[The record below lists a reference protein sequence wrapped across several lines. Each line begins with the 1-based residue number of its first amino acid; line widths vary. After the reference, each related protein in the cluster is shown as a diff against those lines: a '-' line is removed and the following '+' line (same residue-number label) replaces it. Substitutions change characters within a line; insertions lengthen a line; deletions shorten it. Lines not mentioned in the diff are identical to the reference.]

1 MKGMVLLDAS
11 TLADLP
17 APRRG
22 KVREVFDLGD
32 HLLIVASDRISA
44 FDVVM
49 ANGIPDKGR
58 ILNQMSL
65 FWFERLRNVCPN
77 HLIAADD
84 DAIRAVS
91 PSNFEA
97 LRGRSVIA
105 KKARPLAIECVV
117 RGFITGSLLKEYR
130 AHGGAVHGLQLPE
143 GLVDGDRLPEPIFT
157 PATKAEAGHDEN
169 ISWDQ
174 ACDIVGAEVAE
185 TARRW
190 TLELYHQ
197 ACAYAETRGLILA
210 DTKFEFGLTDDGL
223 ILIDEALTPD
233 SSRYWDA
240 QTYLPGGPQPSFDKQ
255 YVRDYLEEIGFNK
268 QPPGPE
274 LPEDVVVRT
283 REKYLEAYRLITGHD
298 LPA

>member
-32 HLLIVASDRISA
+32 QLLIVASDRISA

-84 DAIRAVS
+84 EAIRAIS
-91 PSNFEA
+91 PRNFDA

-105 KKARPLAIECVV
+105 KKAQPLAIECVV

-130 AHGGAVHGLQLPE
+130 AQGGAVHGLQLPE

-174 ACDIVGAEVAE
+174 ACDIVGTEVAE

-283 REKYLEAYRLITGHD
+283 REKYHEAYRLITGRD
-298 LPA
+298 LQA

>member
-32 HLLIVASDRISA
+32 QLLIVASDRISA

-65 FWFERLRNVCPN
+65 SWFERLRNVCPN
-77 HLIAADD
+77 HLIAADNE
-84 DAIRAVS
+84 AIRAVS
-91 PSNFEA
+91 PRNFDA

-130 AHGGAVHGLQLPE
+130 AQGGAVHGLQLPE

-174 ACDIVGAEVAE
+174 ACDIVGTEVAE

-190 TLELYHQ
+190 TLDLYRQ
-197 ACAYAETRGLILA
+197 ASAYAETRGLILA

-255 YVRDYLEEIGFNK
+255 FVRDYLEAIGFNK

-274 LPEDVVVRT
+274 LPDDVVART
-283 REKYLEAYRLITGHD
+283 REKYLDAYRLITGHD